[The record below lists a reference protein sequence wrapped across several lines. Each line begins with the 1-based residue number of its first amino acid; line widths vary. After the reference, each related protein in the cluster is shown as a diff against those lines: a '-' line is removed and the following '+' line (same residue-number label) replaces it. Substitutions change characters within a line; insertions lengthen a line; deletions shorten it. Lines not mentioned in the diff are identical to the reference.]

1 MLLNGKYLLDTNI
14 GIAMFANEINIEEEK
29 QRTGKVYLST
39 PVVGE
44 LYYGA
49 RYSDRSIKV

>member
-14 GIAMFANEINIEEEK
+14 VIAMFANEINIEDER

-39 PVVGE
+39 HVVGE

-49 RYSDRSIKV
+49 R